1 MPLPGRPC
9 SVCSHPEAR
18 AISADLFAGMS
29 YRSIQKKFGVTPAA
43 VCAHLREH
51 VAAPL
56 RRLCEAERR
65 LADDAALVAPS
76 LLEMRKLNE
85 RTLRILSLAEI
96 SKDYDVALR
105 AIAESRRNVELI
117 SRLSGE
123 LDQNIPAGD
132 ARIQI
137 EIIKVEP
144 MLLPKPAGQVIEALP
159 VAEKPN

>member
-1 MPLPGRPC
+1 
-9 SVCSHPEAR
+9 
-18 AISADLFAGMS
+18 MS
-29 YRSIQKKFGVTPAA
+29 YRAIQKKFGVTPAA

-56 RRLCEAERR
+56 RRLVEAERR

-117 SRLSGE
+117 SKLSGE
-123 LDQNIPAGD
+123 LDPRALPEGG
-132 ARIQI
+132 RIQI

-144 MLLPKPAGQVIEALP
+144 TLLPKPAAQIIEALP
-159 VAEKPN
+159 VADNKPN

>member
-96 SKDYDVALR
+96 SKDYDTALR

-117 SRLSGE
+117 SRLTAEASVVGVSSFT
-123 LDQNIPAGD
+123 QPASSPS
-132 ARIQI
+132 RSS
-137 EIIKVEP
+137 ERPTSV
-144 MLLPKPAGQVIEALP
+144 
-159 VAEKPN
+159 